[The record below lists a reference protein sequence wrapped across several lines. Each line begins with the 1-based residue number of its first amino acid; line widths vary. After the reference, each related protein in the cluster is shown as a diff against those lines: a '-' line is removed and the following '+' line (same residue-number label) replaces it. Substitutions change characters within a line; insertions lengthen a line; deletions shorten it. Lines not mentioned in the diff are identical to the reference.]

1 MPLYKPVVNGQ
12 LHFPGTLPPEK
23 SPGEIF
29 NGGLVDASTGPDGC
43 GEKKNLFS
51 QRDSKPQDVQSVASL
66 YTE

>member
-43 GEKKNLFS
+43 GEKKKPLFPTGFETP
-51 QRDSKPQDVQSVASL
+51 RRSVRSESL
-66 YTE
+66 Y